1 MNLMRRGD
9 FLVIAHRGYSNKHP
23 ENSREAFEAAIAAG
37 ADLIETDVRLS
48 GDGTLYCNHDPD
60 LERVRGTDRCIAE
73 LTDDSLDQLNV
84 LRLAN
89 VLEIAR
95 GRVGVLLDLKLA
107 YRDYPVLVHDAV
119 SLLDMQASAVFGVRS
134 VAQAQT
140 LHAKAPDAAILGLLQ
155 SRADFPAFFAAG
167 GSIARLWEDEADEQT
182 VMAAR
187 HGNHPV
193 WITAG
198 GRKEAMA
205 VGDIDAPRLRRLVD
219 LEIDGVLVNEPV
231 EALMLRNEGVVAL

>member
-9 FLVIAHRGYSNKHP
+9 FLVIAHRGHSEGYV
-23 ENSREAFEAAIAAG
+23 ENSRDAFEAAIAAG

-73 LTDDSLDQLNV
+73 LPDETLDALSV
-84 LRLAN
+84 LRLSD
-89 VLEIAR
+89 VLTIAR

-119 SLLDMQASAVFGVRS
+119 RDEDMAASVVYGVRS
-134 VAQAQT
+134 VAQAQA
-140 LHAKAPDAAILGLLQ
+140 LHQRALDAVILGLLND
-155 SRADFPAFFAAG
+155 RADFPAFFAAG
-167 GSIARLWEDEADEQT
+167 GGIARLWEDEADAQS
-182 VMAAR
+182 VAAAR
-187 HGNHPV
+187 VGNHPV

-198 GRKEAMA
+198 QRKDGSAGEIDEA
-205 VGDIDAPRLRRLVD
+205 RLRRLIA
-219 LEIDGVLVNEPV
+219 LEIDGVLVNAPDR
-231 EALMLRNEGVVAL
+231 ALALRRETAAAQ